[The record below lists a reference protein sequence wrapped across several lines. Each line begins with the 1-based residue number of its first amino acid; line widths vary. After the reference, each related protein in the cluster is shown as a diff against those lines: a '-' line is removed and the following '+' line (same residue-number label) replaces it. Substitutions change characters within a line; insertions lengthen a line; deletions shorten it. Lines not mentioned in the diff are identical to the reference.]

1 MSEAQK
7 TGVEQKKRI
16 NQTKLFYRSH
26 FGVDGDDTTLSF
38 VELFVKW
45 SLLNCSSDARSHKD
59 CNLFP
64 TGIDE
69 PFIAIFWVE
78 ETFPLSVFIFTGRR
92 CILVPYETK

>member
-38 VELFVKW
+38 VELFVK
-45 SLLNCSSDARSHKD
+45 
-59 CNLFP
+59 
-64 TGIDE
+64 
-69 PFIAIFWVE
+69 
-78 ETFPLSVFIFTGRR
+78 
-92 CILVPYETK
+92 